1 MKLSYFSLAGKA
13 EATRLMLDIGEIK
26 YEDERFGFQ
35 EWKGGIKAVSGC
47 LQVGVPG
54 EPDLDE
60 ATPRPRRVHA
70 NLLRRTFL
78 LLPTHTPTPT
88 HTQPHTQTS
97 WSCSQP
103 AATAAAQIAS
113 SATRFRANLHLPTP
127 APPTLCPH
135 LVRPPNGA
143 RLRV

>member
-88 HTQPHTQTS
+88 HT
-97 WSCSQP
+97 
-103 AATAAAQIAS
+103 AAH
-113 SATRFRANLHLPTP
+113 ANVVVMLPT
-127 APPTLCPH
+127 CRH
-135 LVRPPNGA
+135 RRRPD
-143 RLRV
+143 RLLGHTFQG